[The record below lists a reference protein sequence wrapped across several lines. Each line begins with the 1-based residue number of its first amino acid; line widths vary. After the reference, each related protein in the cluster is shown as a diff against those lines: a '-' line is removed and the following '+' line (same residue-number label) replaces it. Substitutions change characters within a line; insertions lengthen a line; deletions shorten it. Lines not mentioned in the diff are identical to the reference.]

1 MSRLMSRK
9 AQKSLKPR
17 FLRPRWT
24 ARSLSELCRS
34 WLMRKRFETPSIEM
48 AVVISCSELLGEVGL
63 EPPERL
69 DRGDEDAHGDHADDG
84 EVAQVPE
91 RAAVGQ
97 HEVGDAVDR
106 KSTRLNSSH

>member
-91 RAAVGQ
+91 QIGRASCRERVWQYGLIWVVA
-97 HEVGDAVDR
+97 DT
-106 KSTRLNSSH
+106 S